1 LGFLFLS
8 IKTILSPTL
17 ISIYMKHILTLSAI
31 AILFV
36 AISSCGKTPS
46 ACFTVVGG
54 IDSVY
59 VGAPAS
65 FDASC
70 TKDATQY
77 KWKFSDQ
84 PDSIY
89 YSPQVF
95 HTFDSIDTFTVSL
108 TAILGGRENVQEQTI
123 VVK

>member
-1 LGFLFLS
+1 
-8 IKTILSPTL
+8 
-17 ISIYMKHILTLSAI
+17 MKHIFTLSAV
-31 AILFV
+31 ALLFV
-36 AISSCGKTPS
+36 AISSCSKTTPA

-59 VGAPAS
+59 VGELTS

-84 PDSIY
+84 PDSTY
-89 YSPQVF
+89 YAQQYIRS
-95 HTFDSIDTFTVSL
+95 FDSIDTLTVSL
-108 TAILGGRENVQEQTI
+108 IAILGGRENVLEQKVI
-123 VVK
+123 VKTP